1 MEIYRTKAD
10 IEGKK
15 PSAIAVGFFDGVH
28 VGHTALI
35 NQCVAFAKEHGLSA
49 DIFTFRTHPKN
60 ILKGEMLIPRLIPE
74 SEKLLILSG
83 LGVDRVFD
91 FDFTEIYHTMPPD
104 IFAKTMLKD
113 TFSAEA
119 VFCGFNFH
127 FGANAEGDPV
137 LLKDLG
143 ARYGFSTHVL
153 DPVYVSD
160 HIVSSSL
167 IRRCVNSGD
176 VEPAARLLGRDF
188 SLTGVVERG
197 RGIGRVFK
205 FPTANFFPDAD
216 ITLPA
221 YGVYVTET
229 LADGKLYPSVTN
241 IGVSPTIEDFTSIRV
256 ETHLLDLDLPLY
268 GKEIKVLFK
277 KMLREER
284 FFDSEEALIRQ
295 ITIDAETARQFFFK

>member
-1 MEIYRTKAD
+1 MEIYRAVAD

-15 PSAIAVGFFDGVH
+15 PSAIALGFFDGVH

-35 NQCVAFAKEHGLSA
+35 EKCVSFARKNGLSA

-60 ILKGEMLIPRLIPE
+60 ILKGEMLIPRLMPE
-74 SEKLLILSG
+74 SEKLLIISQ
-83 LGVDRVFD
+83 LGINRVFD
-91 FDFTEIYHTMPPD
+91 FDYSDDFHKMPPD
-104 IFAKTMLKD
+104 FFARTLLKD
-113 TFSAEA
+113 VFSAEE

-127 FGANAEGDPV
+127 FGADAAGDPEV
-137 LLKDLG
+137 LKELG
-143 ARYGFSTHVL
+143 RSYGFNTQVL

-188 SLTGVVERG
+188 FLTGVVKRG
-197 RGIGRVFK
+197 RGIGRVFN
-205 FPTANFFPDAD
+205 FPTANFTPDSD
-216 ITLPA
+216 ITLPP

-241 IGVSPTIEDFTSIRV
+241 VGVSPTIKDFTSIRV

-284 FFDSEEALIRQ
+284 FFDTEDALIRQ
-295 ITIDAETARQFFFK
+295 ITADAEAARQFFQ